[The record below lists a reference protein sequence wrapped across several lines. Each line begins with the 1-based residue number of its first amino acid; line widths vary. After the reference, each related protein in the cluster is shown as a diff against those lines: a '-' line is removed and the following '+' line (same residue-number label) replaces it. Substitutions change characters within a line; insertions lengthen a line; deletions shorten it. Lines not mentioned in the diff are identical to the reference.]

1 MGFKFR
7 SNLRWLTIV
16 LLCMD
21 AVCRR
26 ADASERVQGPE
37 VQIQLYDSA
46 HVPATTLHRAGREV
60 VRIFQAAGVAAIWIN
75 CSAHL
80 AADKDACRISSD
92 RKQFVVH
99 IIPKGKTSNDS
110 VFGEA
115 FMGEDGAG
123 KYADIFFDR
132 IEATHT
138 QCGIDSSQLLA
149 AVAAHELGHL
159 LLGIHAHSWM
169 GLMTPVWQKN
179 SLQQVNMGRL
189 LFTREQAV
197 RLQLRIRE
205 ADTRPANL
213 KAQAEP

>member
-7 SNLRWLTIV
+7 SRGRWLTIV
-16 LLCMD
+16 LLCID
-21 AVCRR
+21 AVCGRG
-26 ADASERVQGPE
+26 AAAERVPGPE
-37 VQIQLYDSA
+37 AQILVYDSA
-46 HVPATTLHRAGREV
+46 HVPTATLERGGREM
-60 VRIFQAAGVAAIWIN
+60 VRIFHAAGVGAVWIN

-80 AADKDACRISSD
+80 AADKDACRMSSD

-99 IIPKGKTSNDS
+99 IIPKGTTSKDS

-115 FMGEDGAG
+115 FIGEDGTG

-132 IEATHT
+132 ILAMHT
-138 QCGIDSSQLLA
+138 QCGIETSQLLG

-159 LLGIHAHSWM
+159 LLGVHAHSWM
-169 GLMTPVWQKN
+169 GLMAPVWQKE
-179 SLQQVNMGRL
+179 SLQHVNMGDL

-205 ADTRPANL
+205 SDTRPANL
-213 KAQAEP
+213 KAQAER